1 MCERY
6 KNHQYRKLCYE
17 SSDAINEFLCAAAI
31 NQQIKLNKG
40 GGNTYIKPNVK
51 RKCLAKNWKLLHPG
65 AIKCRQKHATR
76 NIKI

>member
-1 MCERY
+1 VQPYTVTHYRKIEPINMCERY

-17 SSDAINEFLCAAAI
+17 SSDAINESLCAAAI

-51 RKCLAKNWKLLHPG
+51 RK
-65 AIKCRQKHATR
+65 
-76 NIKI
+76 